1 MDRKE
6 KFDRI
11 RKFLRDDIWTLDRT
25 LFGERRAKALKY
37 LQITLLVYN
46 DVGRQ
51 KIGLRGV
58 ALAFFSIM
66 ALVPGVALAFA
77 ITNGFGF
84 DEKLEELMLLYFADK
99 EDLVQVILG
108 YANNILAVTSKGGFG
123 VITFLS
129 FVWLVFWLM
138 IQVEN
143 AFNYVWKEEASRV
156 FWKRLGVYI
165 ALALLL
171 PFVIIMFMAT
181 TLMFTDG
188 NGLVSLLVHI
198 PFWDKIS
205 DLLSWLMIYGL
216 TALVMSLMFKFI
228 PAPKVYYREALRAAL
243 ITAAFFCLFQ
253 FIYVAAQVAFNRWN
267 SVFGAVAAIPFL
279 MVWLNISWQIVLYGA
294 ELTYAFQHVDD
305 YVSIDNGKLLAN

>member
-1 MDRKE
+1 MDL
-6 KFDRI
+6 DRI
-11 RKFLRDDIWTLDRT
+11 RRFLTEDIWTIDRT
-25 LFGERRAKALKY
+25 AFGRRKARGVRY
-37 LQITLLVYN
+37 LQITILVCH

-84 DEKLEELMLLYFADK
+84 ADNLEEMLLRNFADQA
-99 EDLVQVILG
+99 DLVQKILG
-108 YANNILAVTSKGGFG
+108 YADNILMATSNGGFG
-123 VITFLS
+123 IVTFLS

-143 AFNYVWKEEASRV
+143 AFNYVWKADISRV
-156 FWKRLGVYI
+156 FWKRLSVYV

-171 PFVIIMFMAT
+171 PFVLLMFMAT
-181 TLMFTDG
+181 ALMFTDG
-188 NGLVSLLVHI
+188 YGIVALLVNI
-198 PFWDKIS
+198 PFWEQIS
-205 DLLSWLMIYGL
+205 DFLSWLIIYGM
-216 TALVMSLMFKFI
+216 TALVLSLMYKFI
-228 PAPKVYYREALRAAL
+228 PAPKVYFKEAARAAFV
-243 ITAAFFCLFQ
+243 TAAFFCLFQ
-253 FIYVAAQVAFNRWN
+253 FAYVAAQVAFNRWN

-294 ELTYAFQHVDD
+294 ELAYAFQHVDD
-305 YVSIDNGKLLAN
+305 FVAPSQNGKLLANR

>member
-1 MDRKE
+1 MDFQKIRQFLAEDVWKI
-6 KFDRI
+6 DRNLLT
-11 RKFLRDDIWTLDRT
+11 R
-25 LFGERRAKALKY
+25 GRARALKY
-37 LQITLLVYN
+37 LQIVILVCK

-77 ITNGFGF
+77 VTDGFGIA
-84 DEKLEELMLLYFADK
+84 DNLEALLLTYFADRS
-99 EDLVQVILG
+99 DLIQTILG
-108 YANNILAVTSKGGFG
+108 YADNILQATTNGGFG
-123 VITFLS
+123 IVTFLS
-129 FVWLVFWLM
+129 FIWLVFWLM

-143 AFNYVWKEEASRV
+143 AFNYVWKADISRV
-156 FWKRLGVYI
+156 FWKRISVYF

-181 TLMFTDG
+181 ALMFTDG
-188 NGLVSLLVHI
+188 SGLVSLLVDI

-205 DLLSWLMIYGL
+205 SLLSWLIIYGI
-216 TALVMSLMFKFI
+216 TAMVMSLMFKFI
-228 PAPKVYYREALRAAL
+228 PSPKVKYREALRSAFV
-243 ITAAFFCLFQ
+243 TAVFFVVFQ

-294 ELTYAFQHVDD
+294 ELAYAFQHVDD
-305 YVSIDNGKLLAN
+305 YVIPEMNGKLSPDR